1 MKNSWLIAL
10 REFKERLGSKS
21 FVILSFLGPMFI
33 LGLLFTLF
41 KYGGEGKQH
50 WTVLIADP
58 TGIMEN
64 KILLSEDKSVTY
76 YFSDGYI
83 EMEEFRD
90 AKRFARFDALIEINE
105 KVLANKTTFIFYR
118 HKPAVRM
125 QIMLQFQ
132 VERRLEEV
140 MATRFTNLT
149 LKQFRSIKQPL
160 LVAFRNVYDP
170 HDRASDMR
178 AWVGFFFGGI
188 IFLFILFF
196 GMTILRSVLRDK
208 SNRIVEVLVATV
220 NPHQLMLGKIV
231 GIGMV
236 AFLQFICWI
245 IMIGIGLFIM
255 RESLFPTIFDSS
267 LADITQ
273 TTREVSM
280 HTGTD
285 LFYSTSEY
293 NEFVNLV
300 FERIQFGNMLT
311 IFLFFFVGGYLF
323 YGALFAAIG
332 ATSGSESDGQQFVI
346 PLVLLLILACYSGYY
361 TLQNP
366 DGTFVVLF
374 HYLPFTSP
382 VAVLVR
388 LAQGYEPGH
397 SYELFLSLFILM
409 ISTIFTLFFA
419 GRLYK
424 NGILHFGHRIS
435 LSLLFRWM
443 KKL

>member
-10 REFKERLGSKS
+10 REFKERLGSRS
-21 FVILSFLGPMFI
+21 FVILSLLGPVLI

-90 AKRFARFDALIEINE
+90 AKQFARFDALIEINE

-118 HKPAVRM
+118 HKPSVRM
-125 QIMLQFQ
+125 QIMLQFH

-149 LKQFRSIKQPL
+149 LKQFRNIKQPL

-178 AWVGFFFGGI
+178 GWVGFFFGGI

-196 GMTILRSVLRDK
+196 GMTILRSVLREK

-220 NPHQLMLGKIV
+220 NPNQLMIGKII

-245 IMIGIGLFIM
+245 IMIGLGLFIM
-255 RESLFPTIFDSS
+255 RESLFPSVFDASI
-267 LADITQ
+267 ADITQ
-273 TTREVSM
+273 MTREVSNQM
-280 HTGTD
+280 NTD
-285 LFYSTSEY
+285 SFYSAIEY

-300 FERIQFGNMLT
+300 FERIQFGNMLSV
-311 IFLFFFVGGYLF
+311 FLLFFIGGYLF

-346 PLVLLLILACYSGYY
+346 PVVMLLILACYAGYY
-361 TLQNP
+361 SLQNP
-366 DGTFVVLF
+366 DGTFVTLF

-397 SYELFLSLFILM
+397 IYELFLSLFIL
-409 ISTIFTLFFA
+409 IVSTIFTIIFA

-443 KKL
+443 KKM